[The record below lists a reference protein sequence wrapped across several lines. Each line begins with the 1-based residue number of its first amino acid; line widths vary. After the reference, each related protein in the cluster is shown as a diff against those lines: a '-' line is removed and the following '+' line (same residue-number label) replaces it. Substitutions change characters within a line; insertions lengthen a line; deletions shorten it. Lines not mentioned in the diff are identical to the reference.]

1 MIQTVNELKDEN
13 QQLSEELKNKELRLK
28 EYDNSKEKE
37 IDTLRQINAINTKT
51 MQQKYQ
57 NELDQYI
64 E

>member
-1 MIQTVNELKDEN
+1 MNELKDEN